1 MMKLGR
7 KVLVPSEASRSHEL
21 RREEVCGGVVPATVP
36 RVVGRVE
43 MEATRVVLTT
53 QILHVSGFL
62 DGLTCGIARII
73 MPA

>member
-7 KVLVPSEASRSHEL
+7 KVLVPSEVSRSHEL

-43 MEATRVVLTT
+43 MEATRVVLTA
-53 QILHVSGFL
+53 QIFTHVRFPRRF
-62 DGLTCGIARII
+62 DMRNR
-73 MPA
+73 PV

>member
-7 KVLVPSEASRSHEL
+7 KVLVPSKASRSHEL

-43 MEATRVVLTT
+43 MESTRVVLTI
-53 QILHVSGFL
+53 QIFTRVRFPRRF
-62 DGLTCGIARII
+62 DMQNR
-73 MPA
+73 PV